1 MRNPVLPLLVIVGLT
16 GCLAPPMYWAESIH
30 GRVVDADSGAPVEG
44 AVVVADW
51 KLYGGGMGHG
61 GHRDSLFVEETVT
74 DSNGEFRFGKWG
86 PKLRPLSGELD
97 TAPWLVVFKAGY
109 EHRFLPNEYDSNW
122 FVRRSD
128 WDRKTIE
135 LKHFAGTPDQRIH
148 TLQLTWQLSEDAP
161 QMLTEILRE
170 RADYYKYAPPMFDR
184 IQSILS
190 SKRSL
195 P

>member
-1 MRNPVLPLLVIVGLT
+1 MLPLLAIVGLT

-128 WDRKTIE
+128 WDRKTVE
-135 LKHFAGTPDQRIH
+135 LQRFVGTAEQRVER
-148 TLQLTWQLSEDAP
+148 LVGVLSLSEL
-161 QMLTEILRE
+161 QQRMLQEILAE
-170 RADYYKYAPPMFDR
+170 EGSYARWPGEGPALFSHVR
-184 IQSILS
+184 TLL
-190 SKRSL
+190 KRGNK
-195 P
+195 

>member
-1 MRNPVLPLLVIVGLT
+1 MRNPVLPLLAIVGLT

-109 EHRFLPNEYDSNW
+109 EHRFLPNEYDSKW

-128 WDRKTIE
+128 WDGRAIE
-135 LKHFAGTPDQRIH
+135 LRRFAGTAYQRVHI
-148 TLQLTWQLSEDAP
+148 LRLAWRLSENQP
-161 QMLTEILRE
+161 NMLTEILRE
-170 RADYYKYAPPMFDR
+170 KSDYYNYAPAMFDR
-184 IQSILS
+184 IETILT
-190 SKRSL
+190 SKR
-195 P
+195 